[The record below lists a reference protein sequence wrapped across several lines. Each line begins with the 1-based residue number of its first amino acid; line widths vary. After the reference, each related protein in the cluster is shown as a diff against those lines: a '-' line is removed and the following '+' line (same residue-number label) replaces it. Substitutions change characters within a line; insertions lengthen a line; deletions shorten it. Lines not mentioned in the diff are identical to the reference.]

1 MEEEADDPGAR
12 VGPARERRPLRGS
25 PAGGEM
31 VPPRTKSQAGRR
43 CDRRTTPR
51 DQRFHWSHQ
60 TPTDDPDLVNL
71 SFAPL

>member
-31 VPPRTKSQAGRR
+31 VPPRTKSQAGR
-43 CDRRTTPR
+43 P
-51 DQRFHWSHQ
+51 SHDFR
-60 TPTDDPDLVNL
+60 PDDPESVPTP
-71 SFAPL
+71 PLES